1 MSESFNI
8 REFYKESVA
17 KEEADF
23 INSTG
28 LSIRHC
34 FQQYN
39 KGGDNEE
46 VFAVKT
52 FSKKNCF
59 GLEFCGSISYLVP
72 INYSE
77 VLLFIFDRSLMPVI
91 NTVSNWSE
99 PRIKKYGEYIP
110 SLMNAMENAF
120 NGDLSTIGIFVDEDM
135 LCFAKQIE
143 YHLFEKIGEGY
154 IAEPSLFTEVL
165 SLVQYRNTCA
175 EEITSFNGFTAQDEN
190 EIAFKEVVS
199 SVKKGLRYM
208 RLMNYI
214 SPNE

>member
-1 MSESFNI
+1 MSADFNI
-8 REFYKESVA
+8 REFYRESVA

-23 INSTG
+23 VESTG
-28 LSIRHC
+28 LSIRHH

-39 KGGDNEE
+39 EGGDNEE

-72 INYSE
+72 INYSD
-77 VLLFIFDRSLMPVI
+77 VLVFIFDGSLMSVI
-91 NTVSNWSE
+91 NNVSNWSE
-99 PRIKKYGEYIP
+99 ARIKKYGNYVP
-110 SLMNAMENAF
+110 SLMNALENAV

-143 YHLFEKIGEGY
+143 YNFFEKMEEGY
-154 IAEPSLFTEVL
+154 IAEPSLFSEIL

-190 EIAFKEVVS
+190 DIVFKEAIS

-214 SPNE
+214 SPN